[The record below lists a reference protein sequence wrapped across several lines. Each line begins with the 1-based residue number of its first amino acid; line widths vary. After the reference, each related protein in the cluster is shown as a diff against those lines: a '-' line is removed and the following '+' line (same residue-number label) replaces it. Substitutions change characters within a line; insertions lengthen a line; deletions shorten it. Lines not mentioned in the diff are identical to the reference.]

1 MPAPTPGPSSMPS
14 HRGEDNRDPP
24 TEDDEELEQQ
34 QGLFQVPGV
43 QLLGQHVQHVQ
54 REQRHLGTHLLW
66 PAGGRE
72 ASLGTEDPSVSHPL
86 RSSSLTCV
94 APERRVRCSSQRHPH
109 RPAATAA
116 GSPGPSAREGTG
128 GAQWTEVA
136 SEWGWREIA
145 GRAGGEVGGWGE
157 KGGEDRKWK
166 VSIRGLPDILTSPRH
181 PRLHFLASRSL
192 LPLPKLLGIQAS
204 LTPAGE
210 ELKCVHV

>member
-72 ASLGTEDPSVSHPL
+72 ASLGTEDPS
-86 RSSSLTCV
+86 
-94 APERRVRCSSQRHPH
+94 PH
-109 RPAATAA
+109 LLLP
-116 GSPGPSAREGTG
+116 SPGEEGVKNPHFTDEEAK
-128 GAQWTEVA
+128 AQ
-136 SEWGWREIA
+136 
-145 GRAGGEVGGWGE
+145 
-157 KGGEDRKWK
+157 
-166 VSIRGLPDILTSPRH
+166 RG
-181 PRLHFLASRSL
+181 
-192 LPLPKLLGIQAS
+192 
-204 LTPAGE
+204 
-210 ELKCVHV
+210 